1 SKNLKNHAIPKVNV
15 VLSFFVIQISDVD
28 RIQTGNLLSRNQMR
42 YSVAPR
48 GLFAG
53 ANIRLILK
61 FRKCF
66 PYFFPFLFLCQISGE
81 SSKITLSDYY
91 CFSKVIYTVGYSGIE
106 GY

>member
-1 SKNLKNHAIPKVNV
+1 
-15 VLSFFVIQISDVD
+15 
-28 RIQTGNLLSRNQMR
+28 MR

-106 GY
+106 GYRFSIINFVSLMSSNSRVEEEEVSSTGVRVMFSPLIA